1 MLCSIIIIAVFFSK
15 KRREKKQA
23 YSSSVSEPKAVVS
36 KLTREYNG
44 IIV

>member
-1 MLCSIIIIAVFFSK
+1 MQYHKIAIFFSK
-15 KRREKKQA
+15 KKKEKKQV
-23 YSSSVSEPKAVVS
+23 YLSSVSEPKEVVS

>member
-1 MLCSIIIIAVFFSK
+1 MQYHKIAIFFSK
-15 KRREKKQA
+15 KKKREKKQV
-23 YSSSVSEPKAVVS
+23 YSSSVSEPKEVVS